1 MLHTVVLHSLPCIHA
16 CGANTLS
23 PLGAS
28 APPRVQA
35 RPDAG
40 VTGLKALRG
49 LSSFKGITS
58 DSLVESP
65 SASQERRSSG
75 VTAST
80 SYAGSEAGSGF
91 TDDTA
96 MGTGEHPVHSL
107 LLELAGRQL
116 AG

>member
-1 MLHTVVLHSLPCIHA
+1 M
-16 CGANTLS
+16 LS
-23 PLGAS
+23 PLSTSIPCAQAS
-28 APPRVQA
+28 
-35 RPDAG
+35 PDAG

-58 DSLVESP
+58 DGLVESP

-80 SYAGSEAGSGF
+80 SYAASEAESGF

-96 MGTGEHPVHSL
+96 MGTGDHPVISQL
-107 LLELAGRQL
+107 LVLAVRQL
-116 AG
+116 ADL